1 MNSSVKNAL
10 SFAAGLITGGVTGF
24 MVAQR
29 TMKTALDKELEEQI
43 KDVKEH
49 YKLLRKDGE
58 YSSPIAIAENYDE
71 VLEGLEYL
79 SHKSTTDEASSDD
92 ESEYEEEDTETE
104 EVEVESETEEVEDIQ
119 VGNVFERNQNEPY
132 VISTLDFM
140 NGEDSFDKITIT
152 YFEEDDT
159 LCDEREEVIPNVE
172 ATVGTEALTKFGH
185 LSDDSKIVYVRNER
199 IKTDFEIALDTRS
212 YTEVVLGFKEEKEV
226 RKMREDD

>member
-1 MNSSVKNAL
+1 MKESVKNII
-10 SFAAGLITGGVTGF
+10 SFTSGIIIGGAAGFII
-24 MVAQR
+24 AQKV
-29 TMKTALDKELEEQI
+29 MKTTMDRELEEQI
-43 KDVKEH
+43 RDVKEH
-49 YKLLRKDGE
+49 YKLLRKEGE
-58 YSSPIAIAENYDE
+58 YSTPESVLGETTREIYDE

-79 SHKSTTDEASSDD
+79 QHEVENVEEVIEDDEDEDDD
-92 ESEYEEEDTETE
+92 ESLNVEEEV
-104 EVEVESETEEVEDIQ
+104 VE
-119 VGNVFERNQNEPY
+119 VGNVFERNKKDPY

-140 NGEDSFDKITIT
+140 NGEDSFDKVTIT

-172 ATVGTEALTKFGH
+172 ATVGLEALTSFGK
-185 LSDDSKIVYVRNER
+185 LSDDAKIVYVRNER